1 MSQNPN
7 ARGPRGRQPPRGPQ
21 RPVAPQPP
29 VAAPQPPRAA
39 PQQPVAPPLPPQA
52 VVDESQYDEFWD
64 TLDEAP
70 PARQTLMAR
79 LRRLPP
85 FVVLFSAASVV
96 SVAFLALSLT
106 SRSIE
111 FPVLI
116 AAAVVTGIV
125 FAADTAAFA
134 RVAYLAGEDGRSG
147 RALVLAL
154 AGGTAAVLA
163 GLSFGWAAVMV
174 LLSL

>member
-7 ARGPRGRQPPRGPQ
+7 ARGPRGRQPLRGTQ

-29 VAAPQPPRAA
+29 VAAHQPPR
-39 PQQPVAPPLPPQA
+39 PSPEQPVPPPPPQA
-52 VVDESQYDEFWD
+52 FADESQYDEFWD

-96 SVAFLALSLT
+96 SVAFLALSLA

-147 RALVLAL
+147 RALLLAL

>member
-1 MSQNPN
+1 MSQDLN

-21 RPVAPQPP
+21 PP
-29 VAAPQPPRAA
+29 PGPFPPNVPLPRSA
-39 PQQPVAPPLPPQA
+39 PLPP
-52 VVDESQYDEFWD
+52 SQPAPAEDFEYDEFWD
-64 TLDEAP
+64 TLDQP
-70 PARQTLMAR
+70 SIARQTLMAR

-96 SVAFLALSLT
+96 SVAFLALSLA
-106 SRSIE
+106 SRSVE

-125 FAADTAAFA
+125 FAADTAALA
-134 RVAYLAGEDGRSG
+134 RIAYLAAEDGRSG
-147 RALVLAL
+147 RALLLAL
-154 AGGTAAVLA
+154 VGGTAAVMA